1 MAGSSAETPAFLNTI
16 EGEISFFRSIMHARP
31 VGIHRHFHV
40 LTMRSSIHKDTGH
53 WVPVDELWQ
62 KLRSCYNI
70 DALDAIEL
78 EYEIAL
84 SNKISLQSPSIDGQN
99 IKHPYIRG
107 EFSLPS
113 EPSLDPLISTRRVNP
128 IASPP
133 SSPETAATSPA
144 ALKVKLSRSRKK
156 NAKSKASMAGLV
168 GGESDSSDLTDSGE
182 EGQAPSVVTA
192 TDGGETV
199 DGEADD
205 DIEIRDAT
213 PDTAAAKTGR
223 RKSTTKKAATTRV
236 RASTTGSST
245 RPAKKRK
252 R

>member
-1 MAGSSAETPAFLNTI
+1 
-16 EGEISFFRSIMHARP
+16 
-31 VGIHRHFHV
+31 
-40 LTMRSSIHKDTGH
+40 MRSSIHKDTGH

>member
-99 IKHPYIRG
+99 IKPPYIRG
-107 EFSLPS
+107 EFALPS

-156 NAKSKASMAGLV
+156 NGKSKASMAGLV

-213 PDTAAAKTGR
+213 PDTAAVKTGR

-236 RASTTGSST
+236 RPSTTGSST

>member
-144 ALKVKLSRSRKK
+144 ALRVKLSRSRKK
-156 NAKSKASMAGLV
+156 NGKSKASMAGLV

-223 RKSTTKKAATTRV
+223 RKSTTKKTATTRV